1 MEPKSPA
8 LQAATLP
15 FEPLE
20 HVFKDNLVITRYGD
34 FKHGSRDLNFEKPKD
49 HPQEDRKQGFIQS
62 SPAVCGL
69 EKSAVGEAVCY
80 TDPFESPLRFREEFF
95 VCFCTV
101 LK

>member
-1 MEPKSPA
+1 MEPRSPT
-8 LQAATLP
+8 LQADSLP
-15 FEPLE
+15 FEPPE
-20 HVFKDNLVITRYGD
+20 NVFQANLVIARYGD
-34 FKHGSRDLNFEKPKD
+34 FKRGSRNLNFEKPKD
-49 HPQEDRKQGFIQS
+49 HHHEDRKQGFIQS

-69 EKSAVGEAVCY
+69 EKAAVREALCY